1 MRSRWP
7 NGAFVLLRS
16 CRRLGA
22 YGCKPISSGNTL
34 LKSASIS
41 IGCGFVATAGYN
53 EEEMG
58 EVGTWLGSKLV
69 RQHIIGVASFR
80 RRRA

>member
-1 MRSRWP
+1 LARLVRSKRP

-41 IGCGFVATAGYN
+41 IGFVVSRGRARLCRRAGYD
-53 EEEMG
+53 
-58 EVGTWLGSKLV
+58 
-69 RQHIIGVASFR
+69 
-80 RRRA
+80 